1 MRELTNLTMHEALD
15 LLRAGDV
22 TSLALTEAVLER
34 IRTVDDKVRAYLRV
48 TKEAALAQAR
58 QADARRN
65 AGDDDAP
72 LLGVPI
78 ALKDNLSTKGVET
91 TSGSKI
97 LKGYVPPFDATV
109 VAKLKE
115 AGAVILGKTN
125 LDEFAMGSSTEN
137 SGFFTTHNPWDLMRV
152 PGGSSGGSAA
162 AVAAGEA
169 IAALGTD
176 TGGSVRQP
184 ASLCGVVGLRPTYGR
199 CSRYGL
205 VAFASSLDQA
215 GPLTRDVTDCAL
227 LLRVIAGAD
236 ERDGTTLPDPVPD
249 YMAALES
256 SSDES
261 IACIRG
267 LRLGVPRE
275 YFTEGL
281 QPGIAEVIQAAVQ
294 TFGDLGAEI
303 VEISLPHAAEA
314 LPVYYLLAPA
324 EASANLARFDGV
336 RYGYRASPKMA
347 DTNHPAD
354 THTLDEMYVKTR
366 GRGFGAEVKR
376 RIMLGTY
383 ALSAGYYDAYYLKAQ
398 KVRTL
403 IKGDFD
409 TAFETVDAIIGPTSP
424 CTAFKI
430 GERVDDPL
438 QMYLADIF
446 TLSQALAGI
455 PAISIP
461 CGFDAQGLPIGM
473 QIAAP
478 ALQEA
483 RLLQIA
489 YAYEQATT
497 WHQHS
502 PVLESV

>member
-1 MRELTNLTMHEALD
+1 MHELTHLTMHEALD
-15 LLRAGDV
+15 LMRAGDV

-34 IRTVDDKVRAYLRV
+34 IRAVDDKVRAYLRV
-48 TKEAALAQAR
+48 NEEVALVQAR
-58 QADARRN
+58 QADARRK
-65 AGDDDAP
+65 AGDDAL
-72 LLGVPI
+72 LLGIPI
-78 ALKDNLSTKGVET
+78 ALKDNLSTMGVET
-91 TSGSKI
+91 TSGSRI
-97 LKGYVPPFDATV
+97 LKGYIPPFDATV
-109 VAKLKE
+109 VAKLRE

-137 SGFFTTHNPWDLMRV
+137 SGFFTTCNPWDLSRV

-236 ERDGTTLPDPVPD
+236 ERDGTTLPNPVPD
-249 YMAALES
+249 YVAALGS
-256 SSDES
+256 TGDES
-261 IACIRG
+261 ITYIRG

-275 YFTEGL
+275 YLMEGL
-281 QPGIAEVIQAAVQ
+281 QPEIAEAIQAAVR
-294 TFGDLGAEI
+294 TFVDLGAEI
-303 VEISLPHAAEA
+303 VEISLPHTDEA

-336 RYGYRASPKMA
+336 RYGYRASPKIA
-347 DTNHPAD
+347 DTNHPVD
-354 THTLDEMYVKTR
+354 THTLDEMYIKTR
-366 GRGFGAEVKR
+366 GQGFGAEVKR

-409 TAFETVDAIIGPTSP
+409 AAFETVDAIIGPTSP

-461 CGFDAQGLPIGM
+461 CGFDAQGLPIGL
-473 QIAAP
+473 QVAAP

-489 YAYEQATT
+489 YVYEQATT

-502 PVLESV
+502 PVLESI